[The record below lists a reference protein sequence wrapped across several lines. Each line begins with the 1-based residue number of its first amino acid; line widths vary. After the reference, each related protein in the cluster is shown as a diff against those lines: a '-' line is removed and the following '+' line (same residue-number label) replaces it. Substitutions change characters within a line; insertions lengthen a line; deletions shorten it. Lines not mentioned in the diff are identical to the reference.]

1 MSDTKTIDIDVK
13 GRHYTLHLEQEAYN
27 GRPAYYITDQ
37 NLSGIC
43 GCEMPDNLILFE
55 TEAGMECSPRVITM
69 EGREVAK
76 EIWKAI
82 KGPDGEAEPQPD
94 GRSLG

>member
-1 MSDTKTIDIDVK
+1 MPDTKTIDIHVK
-13 GRHYTLHLEQEAYN
+13 GRQYTLHLEQEAYN

-37 NLSGIC
+37 NLSAIC

-69 EGREVAK
+69 EGREVAN
-76 EIWKAI
+76 EIWNAI
-82 KGPDGEAEPQPD
+82 KAPEKAEPQPN
-94 GRSLG
+94 GPGLG

>member
-13 GRHYTLHLEQEAYN
+13 GRHYTLHMEQEAYN

-69 EGREVAK
+69 EGREVAN
-76 EIWKAI
+76 EIWNAI
-82 KGPDGEAEPQPD
+82 KGPHKPEPQPN
-94 GRSLG
+94 GPGLG